1 MLWLIL
7 LFGCSSP
14 LPFFLACPTVKA
26 KNANCFS
33 ASPLARD
40 GRVTQIWPIG
50 HIEKSLGG
58 QGGKKSGKNFSS
70 QNKRKQASDGKPSGC
85 IDILL
90 VYYYFGCGSM

>member
-1 MLWLIL
+1 M
-7 LFGCSSP
+7 
-14 LPFFLACPTVKA
+14 
-26 KNANCFS
+26 
-33 ASPLARD
+33 
-40 GRVTQIWPIG
+40 TQIWPIG

-90 VYYYFGCGSM
+90 V